1 MLEFWSPRVDR
12 RRRRRDVP
20 GIVDALRTGGLRTR
34 RAAANALVAIPD
46 VRATDALVSALT
58 DDDELVRTNAALA
71 LGELTGP
78 QSEGEV
84 LKVQGALVHA
94 LRDPQPRVR
103 AMAASAL
110 ARAKSAEALEPL
122 IGALQD
128 EDPLVRRTATV
139 VLEGFDDPRAAEALA
154 R

>member
-1 MLEFWSPRVDR
+1 MHGALRPALRGHQLLPRRVRGSPR
-12 RRRRRDVP
+12 P
-20 GIVDALRTGGLRTR
+20 
-34 RAAANALVAIPD
+34 
-46 VRATDALVSALT
+46 
-58 DDDELVRTNAALA
+58 AALA

-110 ARAKSAEALEPL
+110 GRAKSAEALEPL

-139 VLEGFDDPRAAEALA
+139 VLEGFDDPRAVEALA
-154 R
+154 P